1 MEKRVHAKK
10 GTLTGTCAPSRACQ
24 RTLEA
29 QTDLACASHVRARGM
44 ACGMCIENDMK

>member
-1 MEKRVHAKK
+1 MEKIVHAKK

-24 RTLEA
+24 RMLET
-29 QTDLACASHVRARGM
+29 QTALACASHVRARGM